1 MSKRSN
7 IDIFLYD
14 DGKTSKEVWKVSQN
28 TEKRLDLLKKKN
40 FLNMKSHLTFRT
52 KCLLGFH
59 PSMFFQEYFKSLKPL
74 ENSTI
79 SFVVLKPL
87 EGGIDRT

>member
-1 MSKRSN
+1 
-7 IDIFLYD
+7 
-14 DGKTSKEVWKVSQN
+14 
-28 TEKRLDLLKKKN
+28 
-40 FLNMKSHLTFRT
+40 MKSHLTFRT
-52 KCLLGFH
+52 KCLLGLH